1 MKFSVIMPVY
11 GVEKYLEESVRSIL
25 SQTYTDFELI
35 LVDDRSP
42 DRCPEMC
49 DAFAKEDE
57 RVRVIHKTQNEGLG
71 FARNTGLETATGDY
85 VIYVDSDDT
94 IDRETLE
101 ECAENLGDK
110 PDILIYGMKLC
121 YENKNGKTVRTEKL
135 KPEEFYADS
144 VETIAEMFRRLS
156 NQRVFQ
162 YACNKAY
169 RREFVQPLGVRFEK
183 TKLIEDF
190 LYNIE
195 VFGHAQKIRSIDEDL
210 YFYRKPTHV
219 TLASSYNPQFF
230 ELFKRKFSLEENF
243 LRQHN
248 AYGGEHLQ
256 QILKGYVKHY
266 ISAVVRNR
274 SKSADLSRKEQKK
287 LAKEMLEDSVTQRVL
302 EAFEPC
308 GAIFKTLTALM
319 KSKRVG
325 SIVTLCATVNFAQQ
339 MVLPLV
345 KKFKG

>member
-49 DAFAKEDE
+49 DAFSEQDD
-57 RVRVIHKTQNEGLG
+57 RVRVIHKPQNEGLG
-71 FARNTGLETATGDY
+71 FARNTGLDAATGDY

-101 ECAENLGDK
+101 ECAEELDDR
-110 PDILIYGMKLC
+110 PDILVYGMKLC
-121 YENKNGKTVRTEKL
+121 YENNKGKTVRAEKL
-135 KPEEFYADS
+135 EPEDFYADS
-144 VETIAEMFRRLS
+144 AESKAEMFRRLS
-156 NQRVFQ
+156 KSRVFQ

-169 RREFVQPLGVRFEK
+169 RREFVQNLSTRFEK

-195 VFGHAQKIRSIDEDL
+195 VFGAAKTVRSIDEAF

-219 TLASSYNPQFF
+219 TLASSYNPEFF
-230 ELFKRKFSLEENF
+230 SLAKRKFSLEEEF
-243 LRQHN
+243 LRNNN
-248 AYGGEHLQ
+248 AYCGECLQ
-256 QILKGYVKHY
+256 QILKGYIKHY

-274 SKSADLSRKEQKK
+274 SKSAALSRKEQKK
-287 LAKEMLEDSVTQRVL
+287 LAKEMLEDEVTQRVL
-302 EAFEPC
+302 EEFEPT
-308 GAIFKTLTALM
+308 GAVFKILTGMM
-319 KSKRVG
+319 KKNKVG

-339 MVLPLV
+339 RVLPLV
-345 KKFKG
+345 KKLKG